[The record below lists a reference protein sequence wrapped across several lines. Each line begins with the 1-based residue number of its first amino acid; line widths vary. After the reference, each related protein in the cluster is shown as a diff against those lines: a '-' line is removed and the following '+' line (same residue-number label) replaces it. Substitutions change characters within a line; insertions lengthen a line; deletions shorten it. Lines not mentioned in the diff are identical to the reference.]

1 MYQIQGSDCG
11 FVIAPSEQVLHK
23 VSQWASMRSHERN
36 NIFAGL
42 VNREEDEA
50 NEIKGYKTSGG
61 RWEDAKKKG
70 LPYRQGNT
78 TRDLLMP
85 IAESLFATGKLFSSV
100 GQEAGEAH
108 PGYSVHVDGPAEEI
122 VAARKALIYAESV
135 IQTAK
140 ARVDA
145 MLSHGSLDP
154 DQRESI
160 PSSAESTRVESDASL
175 DSMGGFGDQVTAT
188 PLQHHVVIVGDAE
201 RTRKLARLLHR
212 SSPEQVIVLVDT
224 SREGSLGG
232 DVEGDESPA
241 DIFMEYTNLY
251 YISYSGAECLAS
263 LARVD
268 LASRVVLL
276 SSSPASFGAAG
287 GNQGSEGQLRDVLAL
302 RHASIVS
309 RLQGMVWANLSTDR
323 ERDFKLLVEL
333 KSDSNVRLLDA
344 LRGLSNHSYL
354 FRSTEKSD
362 HLPLFLER
370 PFAAGEVLL
379 DTAMDTLLCSAFYCA
394 DCMSVVNLLAA
405 GAPFAAMRKH
415 GDGTRVSKGRAYVQV
430 ILMPPSCAGK
440 TYAELYHML
449 LESHNQIALG
459 LHR

>member
-1 MYQIQGSDCG
+1 
-11 FVIAPSEQVLHK
+11 
-23 VSQWASMRSHERN
+23 
-36 NIFAGL
+36 
-42 VNREEDEA
+42 
-50 NEIKGYKTSGG
+50 
-61 RWEDAKKKG
+61 
-70 LPYRQGNT
+70 
-78 TRDLLMP
+78 MP

-309 RLQGMVWANLSTDR
+309 RLQVG
-323 ERDFKLLVEL
+323 
-333 KSDSNVRLLDA
+333 
-344 LRGLSNHSYL
+344 
-354 FRSTEKSD
+354 RS
-362 HLPLFLER
+362 
-370 PFAAGEVLL
+370 V
-379 DTAMDTLLCSAFYCA
+379 C
-394 DCMSVVNLLAA
+394 
-405 GAPFAAMRKH
+405 
-415 GDGTRVSKGRAYVQV
+415 
-430 ILMPPSCAGK
+430 
-440 TYAELYHML
+440 
-449 LESHNQIALG
+449 
-459 LHR
+459 